1 MSSTRIVLA
10 ALSLSAAGLV
20 GIALNEGYTDVA
32 VQPVPGDKWTNG
44 FGSTEGVKQGD
55 RTTPPKALARALQ
68 DVQKYEG
75 ALKRCV
81 KVPLHQY
88 EYDVYVDHA
97 YNVGASAFCASKM
110 VQLLNAED
118 YAGAC
123 AQFDRWTFVGGKD
136 CKIRSN
142 KCYGLVERRA
152 KSRAT
157 CEGAGR

>member
-1 MSSTRIVLA
+1 MPSPRIIIA

-20 GIALNEGYTDVA
+20 GIALNEGYTDTA

-44 FGSTEGVKQGD
+44 FGTTEGVKQGD

-81 KVPLHQY
+81 KVPLHQA
-88 EYDVYVDHA
+88 EYDVYVDFA
-97 YNVGASAFCASKM
+97 YNVGPANFCSSTM
-110 VQLLNAED
+110 VKKLNAED

-123 AQFDRWTFVGGKD
+123 AEFDRWFKFKDKD
-136 CKIRSN
+136 CRIASN
-142 KCYGLVERRA
+142 KCHGLVERRA
-152 KSRAT
+152 KSRAK
-157 CEGAGR
+157 CEGAGQ